1 MKGKFQNE
9 WHKLR
14 ANLLAVASWL
24 RIEMNEVLA
33 PFDLTQQQLN
43 VLRILRGAYPTPIST
58 ADIRERMLDKN
69 SDASR
74 LVDRLYAKSLVTK
87 KICTEDRRLVNVL
100 ISEEGQELLRK
111 IDEKMQE
118 LDKILQVISIEE
130 AQKLNEILDKIEN
143 ISGLS
148 TK

>member
-1 MKGKFQNE
+1 MQGKFQNE

-24 RIEMNEVLA
+24 RMEMNEVLE
-33 PFDLTQQQLN
+33 PFDLTQQQFN

-74 LVDRLYAKSLVTK
+74 LVDRLCTKGLVDK
-87 KICTEDRRLVNVL
+87 KTCIEDKRLVNVL
-100 ISEEGQELLRK
+100 ISENGQALLK
-111 IDEKMQE
+111 EIDEKMNE
-118 LDKILQVISIEE
+118 LDKILQVISLDE
-130 AQKLNEILDKIEN
+130 AKILNEILDKIEN
-143 ISGLS
+143 SSKLP
-148 TK
+148 

>member
-1 MKGKFQNE
+1 MT
-9 WHKLR
+9 LR
-14 ANLLAVASWL
+14 NSK
-24 RIEMNEVLA
+24 
-33 PFDLTQQQLN
+33 LN
-43 VLRILRGAYPTPIST
+43 VLRILRGAYPTSIST
-58 ADIRERMLDKN
+58 ADIREQMLDKN
-69 SDASR
+69 RDALR
-74 LVDRLYAKSLVTK
+74 LVDWLCAKSLVAK

-111 IDEKMQE
+111 IDEKMEE